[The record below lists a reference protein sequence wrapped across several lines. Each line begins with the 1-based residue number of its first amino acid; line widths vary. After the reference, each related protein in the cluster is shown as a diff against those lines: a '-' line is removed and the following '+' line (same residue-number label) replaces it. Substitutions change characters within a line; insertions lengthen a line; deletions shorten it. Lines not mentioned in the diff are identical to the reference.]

1 MKSVTAKTKPFEIY
15 CHQCQSSFAAGTRRC
30 IHCGGRLSPRANVP
44 FALPETRLLSG
55 EAENV
60 PSSLPFPV
68 MADETED
75 EEIHPRRSAFSPL
88 SAIWLVLL
96 LGGAILQTCGR

>member
-1 MKSVTAKTKPFEIY
+1 M
-15 CHQCQSSFAAGTRRC
+15 
-30 IHCGGRLSPRANVP
+30 
-44 FALPETRLLSG
+44 SG

-75 EEIHPRRSAFSPL
+75 EEIQPRRSAFSPL